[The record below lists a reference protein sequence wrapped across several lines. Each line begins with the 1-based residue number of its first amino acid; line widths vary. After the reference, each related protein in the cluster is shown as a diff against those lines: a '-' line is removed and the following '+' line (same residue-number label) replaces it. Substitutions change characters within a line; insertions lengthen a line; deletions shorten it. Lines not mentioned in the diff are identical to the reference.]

1 MERGASGNVTLN
13 LNTGATDATGG
24 VGVWGTADAGYV
36 YGLNNGPY
44 VTGPFINPDYL
55 LAQETDAKGPGS
67 PLAFLR
73 LLPAFRRAHR
83 MSRGSSR
90 LFAGAYAPSRLVFG
104 ACLVD

>member
-44 VTGPFINPDYL
+44 VTGPL
-55 LAQETDAKGPGS
+55 HQS
-67 PLAFLR
+67 
-73 LLPAFRRAHR
+73 
-83 MSRGSSR
+83 
-90 LFAGAYAPSRLVFG
+90 
-104 ACLVD
+104 